1 MIKPLKWKEVF
12 IFSIYD
18 KEILLVSWYD
28 IIMKLSECSELSE
41 DYIAEM
47 PVKLGLVQL
56 FKVPSPS
63 INAALYFALDFPA

>member
-1 MIKPLKWKEVF
+1 MERCPYF
-12 IFSIYD
+12 FIYD